1 MYECNTGN
9 SRMNEILNRRVI
21 ETCWLGWGVMGTEVE
36 PVGDVMGGWGIR
48 ARWASVV
55 GSLLRQSR
63 QVQERLELLLE
74 LMWGGAVCQN
84 IALNFGT

>member
-21 ETCWLGWGVMGTEVE
+21 ETLWLGWGVMGTEVE
-36 PVGDVMGGWGIR
+36 PVGRWGIR
-48 ARWASVV
+48 ARWASVA
-55 GSLLRQSR
+55 GFLLRRSR
-63 QVQERLELLLE
+63 QVQERLELLLA